1 MTFQAELLTRDFR
14 LVERIRFASEFFP
27 TVIEKDG
34 KTYGDPKISKDNNW
48 WRYVEG
54 NFVVKL

>member
-1 MTFQAELLTRDFR
+1 MTFQADLLTRDLR
-14 LVERIRFASEFFP
+14 LVKRVVFISDFFP
-27 TVIEKDG
+27 TVIERDG
-34 KTYGDPKISKDNNW
+34 KTYGEPKISKDNEW

>member
-1 MTFQAELLTRDFR
+1 MIYHAELLTRDFR
-14 LVERIRFASEFFP
+14 LVMRVHFISDFFP
-27 TVIEKDG
+27 TVIERDG
-34 KTYGDPKISKDNNW
+34 KTYGEPKISKDNEW